1 MSTIDKINTD
11 SWFIIANPASGNKN
25 FSKIWKKIEQLLN
38 NKNLDYSFAFTQFSK
53 HEIDLVQNAIKKG
66 YRNIISVGGDGT
78 LHNVVNG
85 VMLQRYVKT
94 SNITIGVLPLGTG
107 NDWIKTYK
115 QPNSIEKALEIISKK
130 TTILQDI
137 GVITTDK
144 HTIYYNNVAGIG
156 YDGYIV
162 NKLKYL
168 KKFGALS
175 YLLAGIY
182 GLIFYKKSAYKILIN
197 NKELK
202 EKCLMVVCGIC
213 KYSGGGMQ
221 FTKDVNTTDGLL
233 DITIAKNLNFLDL
246 IINLPKLY
254 SGAIVNHK
262 KVNTYKTSKITV
274 MPINAKPFIQ
284 ADGELITSG
293 KLQISI
299 IPKAINFVIN

>member
-1 MSTIDKINTD
+1 MSTIDKININ
-11 SWFIIANPASGNKN
+11 SWYIIANPASGNQN
-25 FSKIWKKIEQLLN
+25 FSKQWKEIQQLLN
-38 NKNLDYSFAFTQFSK
+38 KKNVDYSFAFTQFSK
-53 HEIDLVQNAIKKG
+53 HEIELVQNAIQKG
-66 YRNIISVGGDGT
+66 FRNIISVGGDGT

-85 VMLQRYVKT
+85 IMLQRYVKT
-94 SNITIGVLPLGTG
+94 SDITIAVIPLGTG

-115 QPNSIEKALEIISKK
+115 QPKSLEKTIEIISNKN
-130 TTILQDI
+130 TTLQDI
-137 GVITTDK
+137 GAITTDK
-144 HTIYYNNVAGIG
+144 NLIYYNNVAGIG

-182 GLIFYKKSAYKILIN
+182 GLIFYKKKDYTILIN

-202 EKCLMVVCGIC
+202 AKCLMVVCGIC

-221 FTKDVNTTDGLL
+221 FTKNVNTTDGLL

-262 KVNTYKTSKITV
+262 KVSTYKTSEITIK
-274 MPINAKPFIQ
+274 PINGNSFIQ
-284 ADGELITSG
+284 ADGELITSD
-293 KLQISI
+293 KLQINI

>member
-1 MSTIDKINTD
+1 MSTIDKINTN

-25 FSKIWKKIEQLLN
+25 FSKIWKKIEQLLK
-38 NKNLDYSFAFTQFSK
+38 NKNLDYSFTFTQFSK

-144 HTIYYNNVAGIG
+144 NTIYYNNVAGIG

-246 IINLPKLY
+246 VINLPKLY

-274 MPINAKPFIQ
+274 TPINAKPFIQ

>member
-1 MSTIDKINTD
+1 MSTIDKININ
-11 SWFIIANPASGNKN
+11 SWYIIANPASGNQN
-25 FSKIWKKIEQLLN
+25 FSKQWKEIQQLLN
-38 NKNLDYSFAFTQFSK
+38 KKNVDYSFAFTQFSK
-53 HEIDLVQNAIKKG
+53 HEIELVQNAIQKG
-66 YRNIISVGGDGT
+66 FRNIISVDGDGT

-85 VMLQRYVKT
+85 IMLQRYVKT
-94 SNITIGVLPLGTG
+94 SDITIAVIPLGTG

-115 QPNSIEKALEIISKK
+115 QPKSLEKTIEIILNKN
-130 TTILQDI
+130 TTLQDI
-137 GVITTDK
+137 GAITTDK
-144 HTIYYNNVAGIG
+144 NLIYYNNVAGIG

-182 GLIFYKKSAYKILIN
+182 GLIFYKKKDYTILIN

-202 EKCLMVVCGIC
+202 AKCLMVVCGIC

-221 FTKDVNTTDGLL
+221 FTKNVNTTDGLL

-262 KVNTYKTSKITV
+262 KVSTYKTSEITIK
-274 MPINAKPFIQ
+274 PINGNSFIQ
-284 ADGELITSG
+284 ADGELITSD
-293 KLQISI
+293 KLQINI

>member
-25 FSKIWKKIEQLLN
+25 FSKIWKKIEQLLK

-66 YRNIISVGGDGT
+66 FRNIISVGGDGT

-130 TTILQDI
+130 NTILQDI

-144 HTIYYNNVAGIG
+144 NTIYYNNVAGIG

-175 YLLAGIY
+175 YFLSGIY
-182 GLIFYKKSAYKILIN
+182 GLIFYKKSVYKILIN
-197 NKELK
+197 NKEVK

-246 IINLPKLY
+246 VINLPKLY

-274 MPINAKPFIQ
+274 TPINAKPFIQ